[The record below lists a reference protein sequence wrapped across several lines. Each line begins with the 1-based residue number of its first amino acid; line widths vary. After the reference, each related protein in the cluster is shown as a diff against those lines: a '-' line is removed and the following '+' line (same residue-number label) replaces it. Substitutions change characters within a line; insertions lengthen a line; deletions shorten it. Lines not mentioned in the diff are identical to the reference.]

1 MERLARHG
9 SCPARRARGQALVF
23 LLAIVASLAA
33 AFLLTFDTGQVVV
46 HQQRLVNAADA
57 AAYGGA
63 AWQARML
70 NFQAYANRAIVANEI
85 AIAQAVSLRSWSD
98 YMGRTLENVDSIAR
112 YVPYLGQATTALRQG
127 WSGADAALQPS
138 LQALEA
144 VASTVNVALS
154 AAQGV
159 AHGAGIVGAEEIAR
173 RTLAASGAGVSPSAA
188 APALFAANAVA
199 WTRFTTTYAGPA
211 RARLRA
217 VVMEGRDG
225 FTRTRNTRLSTG
237 PASLLVRLE
246 KRGGT
251 ELIGYEAWRG
261 MDTLA
266 LHTRRAVLFGR
277 FRERLPIGW
286 GAAENAR
293 MASAARGD
301 HGGTWGTNP
310 RTSALAA
317 LRITGVGPMRA
328 RVYPGLPA
336 TRDLVDMQRRDE
348 RTVEFAVDAQR
359 DAARIPSSA
368 NSLGVTA
375 LQVPGGRPASLVAQ
389 PPRGRY
395 YALGAARA
403 QFERPG
409 GRADARREYP
419 SLYSPYWVARL
430 APVTLRTRTLV
441 SAARGVPDPFGAAP

>member
-1 MERLARHG
+1 MVRLARHG
-9 SCPARRARGQALVF
+9 SRSARRVRGQALVF
-23 LLAIVASLAA
+23 LVALVASLAA
-33 AFLLTFDTGQVVV
+33 AFLLTFDTGQVVA

-70 NFQAYANRAIVANEI
+70 NFQAYANRAIVANEV

-98 YMGRTLENVDSIAR
+98 YMGRTLGNVDSVAR

-127 WSGADAALQPS
+127 WSGADAVLQPS

-159 AHGAGIVGAEEIAR
+159 AHAAGIVGAEEIAR
-173 RTLAASGAGVSPSAA
+173 RTLASADPTVGPSTA
-188 APALFAANAVA
+188 APALFAANALA
-199 WTRFTTTYAGPA
+199 WTRFTTAYAGPA
-211 RARLRA
+211 RARLRT
-217 VVMEGRDG
+217 VVMNGRDG
-225 FTRTRNTRLSTG
+225 FTRTRNTRLPTG

-251 ELIGYEAWRG
+251 DLIGFDSWRG

-266 LHTRRAVLFGR
+266 LHMRRNLIFGR
-277 FRERLPIGW
+277 FRERMAIGW

-293 MASAARGD
+293 LSNPARGD

-310 RTSALAA
+310 GTSALAA
-317 LRITGVGPMRA
+317 TRISGVGPRRA
-328 RVYPGLPA
+328 RAYAGLQS
-336 TRDLVDMQRRDE
+336 TRDLVDVQRRDE
-348 RTVEFAVDAQR
+348 RALEFAVDAAR
-359 DAARIPSSA
+359 DAARMPSSA
-368 NSLGVTA
+368 NSLGVRA
-375 LQVPGGRPASLVAQ
+375 LQVPGGRPTSLVAR
-389 PPRGRY
+389 PARGRH
-395 YALGAARA
+395 YALGAARV
-403 QFERPG
+403 QFERPV